1 MSYMV
6 TVDGYWMDYVMSLRM
21 RINHL
26 YSAGGTKSCSIS
38 TNTEREIFLIFLHE
52 VKTVL
57 EAVLDFLLTSSS
69 WSDYHRWALGRS
81 GI

>member
-26 YSAGGTKSCSIS
+26 CSAGGTKSCSIS